1 MQKGAQN
8 YAKEEQRIWEDL
20 QHAIFLGTQKFELK
34 IKKRY
39 LPDVPDDEIPRQRQ
53 LNQSIDIDALLIQAA
68 EILDCKLEHFQ
79 KAARVSQS
87 DILNRDMLI
96 FLMWQSGQLG
106 NVQIAEKFGLTYSAV
121 SRRVKVF
128 KNLLSKNKT
137 LQNKFAELN
146 H

>member
-1 MQKGAQN
+1 M
-8 YAKEEQRIWEDL
+8 
-20 QHAIFLGTQKFELK
+20 
-34 IKKRY
+34 
-39 LPDVPDDEIPRQRQ
+39 
-53 LNQSIDIDALLIQAA
+53 
-68 EILDCKLEHFQ
+68 EHFQ

-87 DILNRDMLI
+87 DILGRDMLI

>member
-1 MQKGAQN
+1 MIAS
-8 YAKEEQRIWEDL
+8 WS
-20 QHAIFLGTQKFELK
+20 IF
-34 IKKRY
+34 KK
-39 LPDVPDDEIPRQRQ
+39 LPEFHNR
-53 LNQSIDIDALLIQAA
+53 
-68 EILDCKLEHFQ
+68 ILD
-79 KAARVSQS
+79 
-87 DILNRDMLI
+87 RDMLI
-96 FLMWQSGQLG
+96 YLMWQSGQIG

>member
-1 MQKGAQN
+1 
-8 YAKEEQRIWEDL
+8 
-20 QHAIFLGTQKFELK
+20 
-34 IKKRY
+34 
-39 LPDVPDDEIPRQRQ
+39 
-53 LNQSIDIDALLIQAA
+53 
-68 EILDCKLEHFQ
+68 
-79 KAARVSQS
+79 
-87 DILNRDMLI
+87 MLI
-96 FLMWQSGQLG
+96 YLMWQSGQLG